1 MKHFLFR
8 WRGAIVAPVAV
19 LVVVL
24 ARPTAES
31 FLAGLLLSLCGEA
44 MRLWALG
51 YTGQPTRSQDLEAP
65 ALVTAGP
72 YSLVRNPLYLG
83 NLMNALGSAVAA
95 AGGHS
100 APGGLALLALAA
112 GVLYLVYGACIAVEE
127 EFLAGKFGPEYED
140 YRRRVPAL
148 LPRRLALQPGAGR
161 FQLPSLRYETS
172 TLIWLALVWGALALK
187 LVWTPGST
195 RV

>member
-8 WRGAIVAPVAV
+8 WRGAILAPVAV
-19 LVVVL
+19 AVVLL
-24 ARPTAES
+24 ARPTGDS

-83 NLMNALGSAVAA
+83 NLLNASGSAVAA
-95 AGGHS
+95 AGGL
-100 APGGLALLALAA
+100 PPTGGFLLLACVA
-112 GVLYLVYGACIAVEE
+112 GVLVLVYGACISVEE
-127 EFLAGKFGPEYED
+127 EFLAERFGAGYED

-148 LPRRLALQPGAGR
+148 LPRRLALQPGEGR
-161 FQLPSLRYETS
+161 FELPSLRYETS
-172 TLIWLALVWGALALK
+172 TLIWLALVWGVLAAK
-187 LVWTPGST
+187 LLH
-195 RV
+195 